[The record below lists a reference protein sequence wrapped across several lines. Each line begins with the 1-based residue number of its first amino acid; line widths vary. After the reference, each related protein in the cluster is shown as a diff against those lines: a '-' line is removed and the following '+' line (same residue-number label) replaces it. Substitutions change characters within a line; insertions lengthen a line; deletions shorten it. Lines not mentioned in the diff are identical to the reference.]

1 MRAPPV
7 SGLRTA
13 VHLPITS
20 ITPTPRFVTGLPPV
34 SAARVVSGIA
44 MGQVIYLNERR
55 TERSRSHVVTQPLFF
70 FDVSCPLS
78 YLTAERIERKLGE
91 VEWVPVDAA
100 ALRGA
105 ATGSDVSTETL
116 HTDPKLQWLRTR
128 ADACARA
135 LRLPLVWP
143 DRFPGAARCA
153 QRASTFACE
162 IGAGAAFALAASRLA
177 FCGGFDLEDPE
188 TLAEAAA
195 AAGVPLEECLSAAGE
210 TWRDE
215 ELEANVDLLR
225 SRGISELP
233 AILIG
238 DQWFEG
244 EAELLAAGGG
254 GTPPTPVQRL
264 SAPV

>member
-1 MRAPPV
+1 
-7 SGLRTA
+7 
-13 VHLPITS
+13 
-20 ITPTPRFVTGLPPV
+20 
-34 SAARVVSGIA
+34 
-44 MGQVIYLNERR
+44 MGQLIYLNDRR
-55 TERSRSHVVTQPLFF
+55 GARSRSPVLTQPLFF
-70 FDVSCPLS
+70 FDVSCPFS

-91 VEWVPVDAA
+91 VEWVPVDGTSLRAA
-100 ALRGA
+100 AGGPEVA
-105 ATGSDVSTETL
+105 GEDL
-116 HTDPKLQWLRTR
+116 HADARLHWLRTR
-128 ADACARA
+128 ADSCARA

-143 DRFPGAARCA
+143 DRFPGAAPCA
-153 QRASTFACE
+153 QRASVFACE

-215 ELEANVDLLR
+215 ELEANADLLR

-233 AILIG
+233 AIRIG

-244 EAELLAAGGG
+244 EAGLLAAGALITG
-254 GTPPTPVQRL
+254 PTPAQRL
-264 SAPV
+264 IAPV

>member
-1 MRAPPV
+1 
-7 SGLRTA
+7 
-13 VHLPITS
+13 
-20 ITPTPRFVTGLPPV
+20 
-34 SAARVVSGIA
+34 

-55 TERSRSHVVTQPLFF
+55 SERSRHPVVTHPLFF

-91 VEWVPVDAA
+91 VEWIPVDGASLRAYAPSPHAPVDAPHA
-100 ALRGA
+100 EAQMLG
-105 ATGSDVSTETL
+105 
-116 HTDPKLQWLRTR
+116 LRTR
-128 ADACARA
+128 ADSCARA

-153 QRASTFACE
+153 QRASAFACE

-215 ELEANVDLLR
+215 ELEANADVLR
-225 SRGISELP
+225 AHGISELP
-233 AILIG
+233 AIRIG

-244 EAELLAAGGG
+244 EGGLLAAGALMAA
-254 GTPPTPVQRL
+254 PIKVQRL

>member
-1 MRAPPV
+1 M
-7 SGLRTA
+7 
-13 VHLPITS
+13 
-20 ITPTPRFVTGLPPV
+20 
-34 SAARVVSGIA
+34 
-44 MGQVIYLNERR
+44 
-55 TERSRSHVVTQPLFF
+55 QPLFF

-91 VEWVPVDAA
+91 VEWVPVD
-100 ALRGA
+100 GA
-105 ATGSDVSTETL
+105 S
-116 HTDPKLQWLRTR
+116 LRTGVAGLQAPAEAVHLETEVYGLRVR
-128 ADACARA
+128 ADSCAKA

-143 DRFPGAARCA
+143 DRFPEAARCA

-215 ELEANVDLLR
+215 ELEANADLLR

-233 AILIG
+233 AIRIG
-238 DQWFEG
+238 HQWFEG
-244 EAELLAAGGG
+244 EAGLLAAGAMIAGPE
-254 GTPPTPVQRL
+254 TRQKL
-264 SAPV
+264 IALI